1 MRRHIK
7 TDAIILGTLDYGES
21 DRIVTFYSREYG
33 KLSGIAKG
41 ARRSKKRF
49 VGNLDPPSH
58 TKLLVFKDDRRD
70 LARIDDGTLIEGFH
84 GIKGDIDRFAE
95 ACYMIELLREL
106 TPEGLHIDGLFET
119 TVCFL
124 QFLQASDRPELT
136 LRFFEIKLLTLLGY
150 MPHLSGCVGCDDD
163 DDVTANGQGIFFS
176 AESGGLLCNPCG
188 RGSSDA
194 TSLASGTAGFL
205 SMASRLSIDKL
216 PRLQPSAVFARE
228 GERVLSDFIRHR
240 VGRELKTKK
249 FMEKMRVA
257 ANA

>member
-1 MRRHIK
+1 MRRNIK

-21 DRIVTFYSREYG
+21 DRIVTFYSREFG

-41 ARRSKKRF
+41 ARRSKRRF

-58 TKLLVFKDDRRD
+58 TKLLVFKDDRRE
-70 LARIDDGTLIEGFH
+70 LLRIDDGTLVEGFS
-84 GIKGDIDRFAE
+84 GIKADIDRFAE

-106 TPEGLHIDGLFET
+106 TPDGLHIDGLFET
-119 TVCFL
+119 VLGFLKFL
-124 QFLQASDRPELT
+124 QLSDRPELT

-150 MPHLSGCVGCDDD
+150 MPHLSGCVSCDDD
-163 DDVTANGQGIFFS
+163 GGISTNGQKIFFS
-176 AESGGLLCNPCG
+176 AERGGVLCAPCA
-188 RGSSDA
+188 RMPEDA
-194 TSLASGTAGFL
+194 LPLASGTAGFL

-228 GERVLSDFIRHR
+228 GEKVLSDFIRHR

-249 FMEKMRVA
+249 FMDKMRVA
-257 ANA
+257 SFG